1 MNFIIILLLFTF
13 ISKSYNM
20 KAELGGRVKI
30 VCNVSEDLEYSNEEL
45 TFNFSVCY
53 RLPLQLMNVLL

>member
-30 VCNVSEDLEYSNEEL
+30 VCNVMK
-45 TFNFSVCY
+45 TF
-53 RLPLQLMNVLL
+53 RKDQLLISPFVLGYLAN

>member
-30 VCNVSEDLEYSNEEL
+30 VCNVMK
-45 TFNFSVCY
+45 TFRKDQLLISPFV